1 MQSLVPATDVVVA
14 DLFRDG
20 QPLGVSPRLAL
31 QRAIDGWTAIGYMV
45 DVGIELEAFVL
56 SETARTGATSSSVGC
71 TTNPDS
77 GRGGSR
83 WSAIDGHLV
92 R

>member
-1 MQSLVPATDVVVA
+1 MPATDVVVA
-14 DLFRDG
+14 NLFRDG

-56 SETARTGATSSSVGC
+56 SETAMTGCDVVLRGMHHEPGLRQGQQSVV
-71 TTNPDS
+71 
-77 GRGGSR
+77 
-83 WSAIDGHLV
+83 GHRRHRV